1 MLADKPA
8 RVYGGFAI
16 GTGFGYVTGKTE
28 SDNTVENCCLG
39 SSLLVITP
47 EIGYYVKPQLSIGV
61 AGRFGVPL
69 GANIDGHST
78 LAPSGVVR
86 VRYALAPSGEGLRV
100 IGQLGAGILR
110 NTIKLNDVGDRMDT
124 DIVAQGPLLIGAGV
138 GYTRRL
144 ASKVALVADLSAL
157 GAIAVVKN
165 LGSAPNL
172 NSGVSA
178 DLSVGVAVGF

>member
-1 MLADKPA
+1 M
-8 RVYGGFAI
+8 
-16 GTGFGYVTGKTE
+16 
-28 SDNTVENCCLG
+28 
-39 SSLLVITP
+39 ITP
-47 EIGYYVKPQLSIGV
+47 ELGYYVKPQLSIGV

-86 VRYALAPSGEGLRV
+86 VRYALAASGEGLRV

-110 NTIKLNDVGDRMDT
+110 NTIKLNDADNGMDT

-144 ASKVALVADLSAL
+144 AGKVALVADLSAL

-165 LGSAPNL
+165 LGSAPHL